1 MYRTWILATYPTYLH
16 WGGPGAIWECQ
27 VKFIW
32 HQDLA
37 RRVAKILESTQT
49 WNRLLRCKALKLRC
63 VCCHLKSTLK
73 QMTNKKLQKYARLM
87 QDLSQPLGF
96 LLPPIAIFR
105 IIDHQPP
112 KLRPVYKLQLPGRSP
127 ANATVI
133 CTCQHVFENTDR
145 GSWIQGEGIAMLK
158 IVWQFL
164 TIHDSKIPLVVPF
177 TGGAWSRKLLRGYPP
192 SFHNRGSHAAVKRL
206 RASCP
211 RNRALVHQK
220 IGGHRNYLTKRAI
233 GTLKKGS

>member
-1 MYRTWILATYPTYLH
+1 METVRKNRTDLDVPNWILATYPTYLH

-37 RRVAKILESTQT
+37 CRVAKILESTQT

-73 QMTNKKLQKYARLM
+73 QMTKNSKNM

-96 LLPPIAIFR
+96 LLPPNSDLPHHR
-105 IIDHQPP
+105 SSTP

-127 ANATVI
+127 ANATVKE
-133 CTCQHVFENTDR
+133 CQHLKEYRPGLLDSR
-145 GSWIQGEGIAMLK
+145 GRDCNPQNS
-158 IVWQFL
+158 L
-164 TIHDSKIPLVVPF
+164 TIHDSKIPLVVQF
-177 TGGAWSRKLLRGYPP
+177 TTGRAWSRKLLRGYPP
-192 SFHNRGSHAAVKRL
+192 SFHNRGSHAAV
-206 RASCP
+206 RAQGFMSSK
-211 RNRALVHQK
+211 Q
-220 IGGHRNYLTKRAI
+220 
-233 GTLKKGS
+233 GTGSPENWWP